1 MCGLGIDK
9 FGDLVMT
16 PKYMPDTDPREFL
29 SAVSPGKYK
38 GEFASVLT
46 GSWQH
51 SPLWKH
57 GGASPGSLAGQRE
70 ALVNSWLQL
79 SLILCVFDPCL

>member
-51 SPLWKH
+51 SPYGNTEELVQDPWQGRGKLW
-57 GGASPGSLAGQRE
+57 
-70 ALVNSWLQL
+70 
-79 SLILCVFDPCL
+79 